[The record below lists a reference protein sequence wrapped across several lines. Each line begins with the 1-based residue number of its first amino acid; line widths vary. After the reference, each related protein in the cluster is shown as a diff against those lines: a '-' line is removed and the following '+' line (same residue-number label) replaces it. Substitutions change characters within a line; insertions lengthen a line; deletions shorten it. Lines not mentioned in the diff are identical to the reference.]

1 MLSNFISHTAITC
14 TSLSPISNGVLAYGP
29 DSTDPFNFG
38 TIASYTCDDGFYL
51 TSGSDVRTC
60 GGDGLNTIGSWN
72 GAAPVCL
79 CKYRKICYRISCM
92 QLCTLPRL
100 CHH

>member
-1 MLSNFISHTAITC
+1 M
-14 TSLSPISNGVLAYGP
+14 YGP
-29 DSTDPFNFG
+29 DSTNPFNFG
-38 TIASYTCDDGFYL
+38 TIASYTCDEGFYL

-79 CKYRKICYRISCM
+79 G
-92 QLCTLPRL
+92 
-100 CHH
+100 